1 MSDHE
6 GAKTPVEE
14 KPTEQQPP
22 ATKEEPATAAAEEP
36 TKTTEEP
43 AAAKEVSTADGD
55 DKTAAAATEKPAPE
69 ADGADK
75 AADAKGASDEE
86 EEDGEGKK
94 GERPPRKPQT
104 FVEYD
109 VEVLEEA
116 FERRESSVIREQFG
130 GIDGLT
136 ALFKTDANKGI
147 DSSTV
152 EARREQ
158 FGTNE
163 LNKKEPATFLE
174 FFIEA
179 LSDQVIIILI
189 CAATVS
195 IIFGMTLENPHTK
208 KVDREKGWIEGVAIF
223 ASVLVVTLVGSI
235 SNYQKAKKFEEMEAE
250 QSIKTIHVTRDGNE
264 FEIDTR
270 ELVPGDIV
278 KIETGMAVT
287 CDCVTLR
294 PQSLRMNEAAI
305 TGEPDLIEKTNEDN
319 CVIISG
325 TCVEEGDGEVLVV
338 AIGMDSL
345 QGILKGSLDAE
356 KEPTPLEEHL
366 EELAGQIGYFG
377 GVAALVLIV
386 ALSIKEI
393 ILIETKD
400 DKEWTPVP
408 FLSFFLIAVALV
420 AVAIPEGLPLAV
432 TIALAFSMQAM
443 MKDQCMVRVLASC
456 ETMGAATAVC
466 SDKTGTLTQNLMTVV
481 QGLLGG
487 HEFMYQGVGL
497 DKRDLSVQELQFIDT
512 QQDSALL
519 GVSEP
524 IRDLYA
530 NAVAL
535 NSTAQETV
543 RGDEVVWTGNKTE
556 MGMLKFFVHLG
567 RDYKKVRD
575 EAPAN
580 YSYPFSSAKKRMTS
594 LVKES
599 KDESC
604 ATAWLYT
611 KGASETILA
620 DCNKMFDAEGNV
632 VALSDETRKHYD
644 AIIVDMAKQGNRTI
658 GIARAEKAVAL
669 EKEGTGFP
677 KDDPTDETELVWIG
691 VVGIQDPM
699 REEVPA
705 AVRACHSAGLTVRM
719 VTGDNIHT
727 ARATAGK
734 CGFFEDNGFDLAMTG
749 PEFRRMADSDEERPK
764 LMELL
769 PRLRVL
775 ARSSPSDKH
784 VLVGLLQD
792 QGEVVAVTGDGTN
805 DAPALKLA
813 DVGFAMNSGTDI
825 AKGASAMVLLDDNF
839 ASVVNAIRWG
849 RAVND
854 NIKKFL
860 QFQLAINVGGV
871 FLTIVGSLASESSK
885 EPFTPVQLLWLNM
898 IMDTLAALSLAT
910 ERPEEACL
918 TRKPVYKQAPL
929 ITNRMRVF
937 IAVHAFFQVT
947 IILLLLFLGH
957 KWFETIDS
965 PERCASDAY
974 NTDAAT
980 RAFCIEVCEE
990 VGGHMD
996 DRFCQQGRVHS
1007 TMIFNI
1013 YILFQ
1018 VFNVVNGRKI
1028 YGEMNPLEGAFDRSK
1043 SLVVIFAIIGVLQA
1057 LAVEFA
1063 GDFMSVTSL
1072 SARAWGICVGF
1083 GALSL
1088 IVGVIARLVPVED
1101 HIPEE
1106 IVEREA
1112 KHAQLYKDLTEA
1124 HQAQLMMVDSA
1135 TSPGLPAP
1143 KGEEPAKGTNEPIEA

>member
-1 MSDHE
+1 MSDDN
-6 GAKTPVEE
+6 K
-14 KPTEQQPP
+14 
-22 ATKEEPATAAAEEP
+22 
-36 TKTTEEP
+36 
-43 AAAKEVSTADGD
+43 SN
-55 DKTAAAATEKPAPE
+55 
-69 ADGADK
+69 
-75 AADAKGASDEE
+75 
-86 EEDGEGKK
+86 DGENKRV
-94 GERPPRKPQT
+94 ERPPRREQT
-104 FVEYD
+104 YVKYD
-109 VEVLEEA
+109 VEKLEEA
-116 FERRESSVIREQFG
+116 IERRDASVVHEEFG
-130 GIDGLT
+130 GPDGLM
-136 ALFKTDANKGI
+136 ALFKSNAERGI
-147 DSSTV
+147 DRASV
-152 EARREQ
+152 EHRREQ
-158 FGTNE
+158 FGMNE
-163 LNKKEPATFLE
+163 LKKKEPATFLE

-195 IIFGMTLENPHTK
+195 IIFGMTLENPHTHE
-208 KVDREKGWIEGVAIF
+208 VDREKGWIEGTAIF
-223 ASVLVVTLVGSI
+223 ISVLVVTLVGSI
-235 SNYQKAKKFEEMEAE
+235 SNYKKAKKFEEMEAE
-250 QSIKTIHVTRDGNE
+250 QSIKSVRAFRDGI
-264 FEIDTR
+264 EIDLDTR
-270 ELVPGDIV
+270 ELVPGDIY
-278 KIETGMAVT
+278 KIDSGVALT
-287 CDCVTLR
+287 CDCVTIK
-294 PQSLRMNEAAI
+294 PQSLRMNESAI
-305 TGEPDLIEKTNEDN
+305 TGEPDLIEKSNEGN
-319 CVIISG
+319 CLLISG
-325 TCVEEGDGEVLVV
+325 TCVEEGDAIVMVV

-345 QGILKGSLDAE
+345 QGILKGSLDQE

-377 GVAALVLIV
+377 GFAALILII

-393 ILIETKD
+393 ILIETRDSKS
-400 DKEWTPVP
+400 WTPVP

-443 MKDQCMVRVLASC
+443 MKDNCMVRVLASC

-481 QGLLGG
+481 QGLLGE

-497 DKRDLSVQELQFIDT
+497 DLRDVSVQEVQFKDT
-512 QQDSALL
+512 EANPAVL

-524 IRDLYA
+524 IRELYA
-530 NAVAL
+530 QAIAL
-535 NSTAQETV
+535 NSTAK
-543 RGDEVVWTGNKTE
+543 EVEREGKKVWTGNKTE

-567 RDYKKVRD
+567 RDYEKIR
-575 EAPAN
+575 ETAPPH

-599 KDESC
+599 AEADC
-604 ATAWLYT
+604 TTALLYT

-620 DCNKMFDAEGNV
+620 DCKKMFDKDGNV
-632 VALSDETRKHYD
+632 VELTEQTRAHYD

-658 GIARAEKAVAL
+658 GIARAEKSVAL
-669 EKEGTGFP
+669 PTDGSSEFP

-705 AVRACHSAGLTVRM
+705 AVKACNSAGLTVRM

-727 ARATAGK
+727 ARAIATK
-734 CGFFEDNGFDLAMTG
+734 CGFYEENGFDLAMTG
-749 PEFRRMADSDEERPK
+749 PEFRHMSEHDRPA

-813 DVGFAMNSGTDI
+813 DVGFAMNTGTDI

-871 FLTIVGSLASESSK
+871 FLTIVGSLASETSK

-910 ERPEEACL
+910 ETPEDACL

-937 IAVHAFFQVT
+937 IGGHALFQVV

-957 KWFETIDS
+957 RWFETIDD
-965 PERCASDAY
+965 PDRCAGVNPND
-974 NTDAAT
+974 TAT
-980 RAFCIEVCEE
+980 LAHCELVCKE

-996 DRFCQQGRVHS
+996 GRFCQQGRVHS
-1007 TMIFNI
+1007 TMVFNI

-1028 YGEMNPLEGAFDRSK
+1028 YGEMNPLEGCLTRSR
-1043 SLVVIFAIIGVLQA
+1043 SLVIIFALIGLLQA
-1057 LAVEFA
+1057 LAVQFA
-1063 GDFMSVTSL
+1063 GDFMSVTGL
-1072 SARAWGICVGF
+1072 TGREWGICIGF
-1083 GALSL
+1083 GALEI
-1088 IVGVIARLVPVED
+1088 IVGIIVRFIPVED
-1101 HIPEE
+1101 HVPEE

-1124 HQAQLMMVDSA
+1124 HQAKLMMCDSA
-1135 TSPGLPAP
+1135 TSPTFPV
-1143 KGEEPAKGTNEPIEA
+1143 EEPPKKPASNEPIA